1 MMVLQETTSDDL
13 ELLELIKKDDL
24 NAFDQLYGKYFDRI
38 YHLVY
43 KTVDSKKLTK
53 SIVIK
58 VFSDLWEKRAAIE
71 TASPEKYLFVCTC
84 MEISRVLR
92 PQVKNQWINNLLR
105 YRYLLGRRRSPIFR

>member
-1 MMVLQETTSDDL
+1 MVLEETTDSDSK
-13 ELLELIKKDDL
+13 LLELIKNDDL

-58 VFSDLWEKRAAIE
+58 VFSELWEKRAAIE
-71 TASPEKYLFVCTC
+71 TASLEKYLFVSTC
-84 MEISRVLR
+84 MEISKVLHQPPKR
-92 PQVKNQWINNLLR
+92 SFFSSLQR